1 MRIMIDANVIVSA
14 ILFPQSI
21 VSEIIK
27 HIILYNKLTL
37 SQYTI
42 DEVKEVF
49 YRKFP
54 HRVNEMEKFIKNL
67 PYELFMKKQ
76 IKRKIYP
83 KIRDLDD
90 LPVLINAIQSDV
102 DLFITGDKDF
112 NDIII
117 KKPKIMDPRKYFN
130 KYMK

>member
-1 MRIMIDANVIVSA
+1 MIDANVIVSA